1 MILKSIRELWRR
13 SPLFR
18 VGIWLVII
26 IVVLFS
32 IPVAG
37 KTSKKKPVIDS
48 VIPPTGSPGDLV
60 VICGSGF
67 GDTKESSFVEISG
80 SRVTTSGIK
89 AWTDTRIDFVV
100 PYNVQD
106 GLICVQTAAGR
117 SDPSFFANSAG
128 IPVTVRSDPRTSLP
142 VLDSISL
149 SSASVGDSLTLT
161 GSNFGAV
168 RSGSQVFFTADRSQA
183 VNLNLSDDQE
193 FIAAN
198 EQDYDY
204 ESWSDTEIKVRIPDG
219 AASGPVYVHTD
230 KGNSLRQQLA
240 VTAPVG
246 KKTLSS
252 MRTYVL
258 KVSADV
264 QNRDV
269 EQENRVTFFMPR
281 PAQYYLQPKISVDEV
296 NPIPLIQDDPFNM
309 IHQVTLNPST
319 TDQIRFY
326 QNYVINAYS
335 VSAGIDS
342 SKVSR
347 ISSKSRLLYSVYTAP
362 DSCVP
367 SDDERVKALAEEI
380 VGKNK
385 NPYVQAKAIY
395 DYMLTNYQV
404 QEEVRTGSIS
414 VTDMLESGVGDAY
427 DFAMLFTAFCR
438 SLDIPCA
445 SMSGILVDSNSTGRA
460 HWWSEIY
467 FEKYGWF
474 PVDVAL
480 AAGLSF
486 NSFTPV
492 ENPVEYYFGNQEGQH
507 IAFSRKVNS
516 LKPSLLNSRTVY
528 RPRTYALQSIWEEA
542 SNATASY
549 SSLWNDPV
557 IVGIY

>member
-1 MILKSIRELWRR
+1 MSLKFVRELWRR

-18 VGIWLVII
+18 VGIWLVLI
-26 IVVLFS
+26 IVILFC

-37 KTSKKKPVIDS
+37 KTSRKKPEIDS
-48 VIPPTGSPGDLV
+48 VMPPTGSPGDLI
-60 VICGSGF
+60 VIQGSGF

-80 SRVTTSGIK
+80 SRITTSGISL
-89 AWTDTRIDFVV
+89 WSDTRIEFFV
-100 PYNVQD
+100 PYNIQD
-106 GLICVQTAAGR
+106 GLIYVQTSAGR

-168 RSGSQVFFTADRSQA
+168 RGTSLVYFTAEPTQG
-183 VNLNLSDDQE
+183 VGLNLNDEYE
-193 FIAAN
+193 FIVAN
-198 EQDYDY
+198 DQDYDY

-219 AASGPVYVHTD
+219 AASGSVYVHTD
-230 KGNSLRQQLA
+230 KGNSLRQQLS

-246 KKTLSS
+246 KKAFPS

-264 QNRDV
+264 QNRDI
-269 EQENRVTFFMPR
+269 EQENRITLFMPR
-281 PAQYYLQPKISVDEV
+281 PSQYYLQPKVSLEEID
-296 NPIPLIQDDPFNM
+296 PIPLIQDDPLDM
-309 IHQVTLNPST
+309 IHQVTLNPSAT
-319 TDQIRFY
+319 EQIRFH
-326 QNYVINAYS
+326 QNYVISVRS
-335 VSAGIDS
+335 VSTGIDS

-380 VGKNK
+380 IGKNK
-385 NPYVQAKAIY
+385 NPYLQAKAIY
-395 DYMLTNYQV
+395 DYMLEKYRIQDT
-404 QEEVRTGSIS
+404 VRTGTIS

-492 ENPVEYYFGNQEGQH
+492 ENPVEYYFGNMEGQH
-507 IAFSRKVNS
+507 IAFSRKLNS

-542 SNATASY
+542 SNSTASY

-557 IVGIY
+557 VVGIY

>member
-1 MILKSIRELWRR
+1 MILKTIRELWRR

-18 VGIWLVII
+18 VGIWLALII
-26 IVVLFS
+26 IVLFS

-37 KTSKKKPVIDS
+37 KTKNKKPEIVS
-48 VIPPTGSPGDLV
+48 VMPPTGSPGD
-60 VICGSGF
+60 VIVIQGSGF

-80 SRVTTSGIK
+80 SRITTSGIK
-89 AWTDTRIDFVV
+89 FWSDTRIEFVV
-100 PYNVQD
+100 PYNIQD
-106 GLICVQTAAGR
+106 GLLCVQTSAGR
-117 SDPSFFANSAG
+117 SEPNFFANSAG
-128 IPVTVRSDPRTSLP
+128 IPVTVRTDPRISLP
-142 VLDSISL
+142 VLDSISV
-149 SSASVGDSLTLT
+149 SSASVGDSITLT

-168 RSGSQVFFTADRSQA
+168 RAGSQVFFTADLTQA
-183 VNLNLSDDQE
+183 INLSLNENQE

-204 ESWSDTEIKVRIPDG
+204 ESWSDTEIKVRVPDG
-219 AASGPVYVHTD
+219 AATGPVYVHTD
-230 KGNSLRQQLA
+230 KGNSLRQQL
-240 VTAPVG
+240 TLSAPAG

-252 MRTYVL
+252 MHTYVV

-264 QNRDV
+264 QNRDI

-281 PAQYYLQPKISVDEV
+281 PAQYYSQPKVSVDAV
-296 NPIPLIQDDPFNM
+296 DPIPLIQDDPFDM

-319 TDQIRFY
+319 TEQIRFN
-326 QNYVINAYS
+326 QNYVINAFS
-335 VSAGIDS
+335 VSSGIDS
-342 SKVSR
+342 SKVKAFSA
-347 ISSKSRLLYSVYTAP
+347 KSRLLYSVYTAP

-367 SDDERVKALAEEI
+367 SDDEKVKALAQEI
-380 VGKNK
+380 IGKNK
-385 NPYVQAKAIY
+385 NPYIQAKAIY
-395 DYMLTNYQV
+395 DYMVTTYQIE
-404 QEEVRTGSIS
+404 EEVRTGSIS
-414 VTDMLESGVGDAY
+414 VTDMLESGSGDAY
-427 DFAMLFTAFCR
+427 DFAMLFTALCR
-438 SLDIPCA
+438 SVEIPCA
-445 SMSGILVDSNSTGRA
+445 SMGGVLVDSKTTCKA
-460 HWWSEIY
+460 HWWAEVY

-480 AAGLSF
+480 GAGLPF

-492 ENPVEYYFGNQEGQH
+492 ENPTEYYFGNQEGQH

>member
-26 IVVLFS
+26 IIVLFS

-48 VIPPTGSPGDLV
+48 VVPPTGSPGDLV
-60 VICGSGF
+60 VIYGSGF

-106 GLICVQTAAGR
+106 GLICVQTSAGR

-128 IPVTVRSDPRTSLP
+128 IPVTVRSDPRISLP

-183 VNLNLSDDQE
+183 VSLNLSDDQE

-240 VTAPVG
+240 ITAPVG

-281 PAQYYLQPKISVDEV
+281 PAQYYLQPRVSVDEV
-296 NPIPLIQDDPFNM
+296 NPIPLIQD
-309 IHQVTLNPST
+309 
-319 TDQIRFY
+319 
-326 QNYVINAYS
+326 
-335 VSAGIDS
+335 
-342 SKVSR
+342 
-347 ISSKSRLLYSVYTAP
+347 
-362 DSCVP
+362 
-367 SDDERVKALAEEI
+367 
-380 VGKNK
+380 
-385 NPYVQAKAIY
+385 
-395 DYMLTNYQV
+395 
-404 QEEVRTGSIS
+404 
-414 VTDMLESGVGDAY
+414 
-427 DFAMLFTAFCR
+427 
-438 SLDIPCA
+438 
-445 SMSGILVDSNSTGRA
+445 
-460 HWWSEIY
+460 
-467 FEKYGWF
+467 
-474 PVDVAL
+474 
-480 AAGLSF
+480 
-486 NSFTPV
+486 
-492 ENPVEYYFGNQEGQH
+492 
-507 IAFSRKVNS
+507 
-516 LKPSLLNSRTVY
+516 
-528 RPRTYALQSIWEEA
+528 
-542 SNATASY
+542 
-549 SSLWNDPV
+549 
-557 IVGIY
+557 